1 MSAPPE
7 KFTELMT
14 LCDENQETMNAD
26 KVRQVMEG
34 IAAIKEQ
41 WPKPEDDSRGKISVK
56 RIECD
61 LNAGYNPNDPS
72 FGMTVGG
79 HDYYNLGRKRKFSMF
94 IGEGDVANLHRMSGE
109 YLETKR
115 ARRAERVVATCEG
128 FSDATDGECHRRLL
142 EGDPRA
148 GWLRCEEC
156 GESFCC
162 KRCAVD
168 HSGVNPPLT
177 CTGRCV
183 SIA

>member
-1 MSAPPE
+1 MSAPTE
-7 KFTELMT
+7 QFTELMT

-41 WPKPEDDSRGKISVK
+41 WPEPEDDYGRKINVE

-61 LNAGYNPNDPS
+61 LEPYPNDPS

-94 IGEGDVANLHRMSGE
+94 VGEGDVANLHRMSGE

-115 ARRAERVVATCEG
+115 ARRAERVVATCPG
-128 FSDATDGECHRRLL
+128 FSDATDDDCHRRLL

-168 HSGVNPPLT
+168 HSGANPPLT